1 MSPDLIAA
9 IISAV
14 SSAAVAI
21 TALLLNQRGFTTIEN
36 RITDMGNRMT
46 NLENRM
52 DRRLEAVEADLKEFF
67 KAQTEFDK
75 RLGRIEDKL
84 GIPPL

>member
-9 IISAV
+9 IISPV

-21 TALLLNQRGFTTIEN
+21 TALLLNQRGFTMIEN

-84 GIPPL
+84 GIPPR